1 MQHLHRISL
10 AGWVA
15 GLITVSISMA
25 AQSSSPAPQTPAPNS
40 AQVAVVNAGA
50 GPCTADFEVSD
61 PSGKG
66 IYAATI
72 DIQIRYGFGGFHRV
86 GATVKTNYQGK
97 ARVEGLPDKIKNTA
111 EFKVSSGDQSK
122 SLTYDPLGDCHPQHN
137 VVLGGK

>member
-1 MQHLHRISL
+1 MQLSRGMWL

-15 GLITVSISMA
+15 GLIVVSISMA
-25 AQSSSPAPQTPAPNS
+25 AQSSSPAPQAPVPNS

-50 GPCTADFEVSD
+50 GPCTADFVVSD

-97 ARVEGLPDKIKNTA
+97 ARVEGLPNKIKNTA

-122 SLTYDPLGDCHPQHN
+122 SLPFDPLADCHPHLD
-137 VVLGGK
+137 VALGEK